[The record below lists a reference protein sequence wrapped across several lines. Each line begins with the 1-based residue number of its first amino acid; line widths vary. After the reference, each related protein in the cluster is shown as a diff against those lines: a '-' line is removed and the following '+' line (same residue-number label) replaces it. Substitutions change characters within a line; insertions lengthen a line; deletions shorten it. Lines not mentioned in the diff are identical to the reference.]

1 MWSDF
6 LSQQQSCVAN
16 VVLHE
21 ANIGSSRIFIVSL
34 IFHIPHCDRFCA
46 NEFKNGSKVK
56 NFVWNIVPSVWRSE
70 QGELLYSPK
79 YFGLRKAFGQCSL
92 QITFNASANVNST
105 KTPTKPCL
113 NAKVVGSPNS
123 KHLRESLLL
132 VNGRQYSIPKIIKL
146 FITNPYLIFVI
157 FFTQAIFLEN
167 KIYTEKKHKLRQN
180 TQKIA
185 NFLRCYGK
193 IHSKLPIFRVKSV
206 KIYTGQKNL
215 HGYARGA
222 RDKYQVW
229 VRVSTKIYF

>member
-6 LSQQQSCVAN
+6 LSQQQSCVPN

-132 VNGRQYSIPKIIKL
+132 VNGRQDSIPKIIKL
-146 FITNPYLIFVI
+146 LITNPQIILTIQ
-157 FFTQAIFLEN
+157 T
-167 KIYTEKKHKLRQN
+167 
-180 TQKIA
+180 
-185 NFLRCYGK
+185 
-193 IHSKLPIFRVKSV
+193 S
-206 KIYTGQKNL
+206 
-215 HGYARGA
+215 
-222 RDKYQVW
+222 
-229 VRVSTKIYF
+229 

>member
-123 KHLRESLLL
+123 KHLRESLPL

-157 FFTQAIFLEN
+157 FFTRAKFWRI
-167 KIYTEKKHKLRQN
+167 
-180 TQKIA
+180 
-185 NFLRCYGK
+185 
-193 IHSKLPIFRVKSV
+193 
-206 KIYTGQKNL
+206 NL
-215 HGYARGA
+215 HRNNA
-222 RDKYQVW
+222 
-229 VRVSTKIYF
+229 